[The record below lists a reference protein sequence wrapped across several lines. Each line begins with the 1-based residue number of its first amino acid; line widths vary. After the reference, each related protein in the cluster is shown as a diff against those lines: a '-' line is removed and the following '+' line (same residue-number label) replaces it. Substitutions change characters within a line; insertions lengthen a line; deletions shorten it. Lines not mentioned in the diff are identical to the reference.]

1 MHRISVWAL
10 ALAFAVSAAQAQL
23 TPPDPASIAVTSDEI
38 VRYVAVAASST
49 GVVNALD
56 EGIGCNTDEVRVYA
70 RHNPDKG
77 WVQMTDSPW
86 RSLHETRQPRYS
98 LVLARTGA
106 CIGNAPNQSAAQI
119 VCDLGGSVNWRFWNQ

>member
-56 EGIGCNTDEVRVYA
+56 EGIRCNTDEVRVYA